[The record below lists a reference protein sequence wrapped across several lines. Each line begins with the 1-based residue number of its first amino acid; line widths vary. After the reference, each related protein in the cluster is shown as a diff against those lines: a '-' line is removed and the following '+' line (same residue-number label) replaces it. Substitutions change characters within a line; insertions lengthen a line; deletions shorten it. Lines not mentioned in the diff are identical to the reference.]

1 MTLAERTLAAT
12 GKAQLT
18 ADAVRTFDEAGFVRL
33 RQPTLG
39 GGLSGGYGAYELARV
54 RIPKGSIG
62 VLTLLWQWA
71 ASPVGSLRGPVI
83 DLPGVSVT
91 WSLVHEDQD
100 VNGALR
106 SDPDVMNPKV
116 PDGRVPPYGAW
127 SDLRH
132 PWGSHERIKV
142 LVPERST
149 LSLWVRV
156 WAPGAEIRQVGGRL
170 LGYTQ
175 SGESAHA
182 VGNLV
187 MGF

>member
-1 MTLAERTLAAT
+1 MTLAERTMSAT
-12 GKAQLT
+12 DKAQLT

-33 RQPTLG
+33 RQPSLS
-39 GGLSGGYGAYELARV
+39 GGLSGGFGAYELARV

-62 VLTLLWQWA
+62 VLTLLWQW
-71 ASPVGSLRGPVI
+71 VGSSFGPLTGPLL
-83 DLPGVSVT
+83 DLPDVRLS
-91 WSLVHEDQD
+91 WSLVQEDRE
-100 VNGALR
+100 VTGALR
-106 SDPDVMNPKV
+106 SDPDVMNPQI
-116 PDGRVPPYGAW
+116 PEGRVPPYGAW

-142 LVPERST
+142 LVPERAT
-149 LSLWVRV
+149 LSLWVSV
-156 WAPGAEIRQVGGRL
+156 WSPGAEIRQVGGRL

-187 MGF
+187 AGF